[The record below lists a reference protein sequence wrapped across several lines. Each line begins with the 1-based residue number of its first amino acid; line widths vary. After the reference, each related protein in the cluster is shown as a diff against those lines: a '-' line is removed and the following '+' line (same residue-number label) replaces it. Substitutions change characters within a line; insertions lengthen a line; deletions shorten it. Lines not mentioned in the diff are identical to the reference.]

1 MEEQINWPLKKTKIV
16 ATIGPASQA
25 LETLE
30 ALIEN
35 GLNVARLNFAHGTFE
50 SHAQSITNIRA
61 AAALVD
67 QRVAIMGDLPGPK
80 MRIGRLVTEPIELVQ
95 GQTFILQTEAIEGTQ
110 ERVSMSFDKLSEAVK
125 PGDTIFINDGYIQ
138 LEVERVEGQEVHTR
152 VVIGGPLRSFKGVNF
167 PGIDLGIRAFTEH
180 DRDCLRFAAEQGLD
194 AVSQSFV
201 RDAQDIKAVRRAAK
215 ALGYHP
221 FIIAKIERKAALD
234 NLDEILDV
242 TDGIMVARGDLGV
255 ETPIEGTA
263 LLQKEIIRKA
273 NIKATPV
280 ITATQMLESM
290 VSNPRPTRA
299 EATDVANAILDGT
312 DCVMLSGETAMG
324 EFPVETVKI
333 MTRIAKAT
341 EGATSEHSHVLNAL
355 EAKRQAGMLGLKDVI
370 SLSNIQ
376 SAKVL
381 EPLVIVAPTKTG
393 TTPRNLTRFRENTWV
408 IAMCVDD
415 RVCQELQFSYGVF
428 PVYEPIIPPSWNQ
441 YCRSW
446 LWEHGIKDGI
456 ALLTEGSSVGHSQG
470 DNRLEVI
477 ELH

>member
-1 MEEQINWPLKKTKIV
+1 MDEQINWPLKKTKIV
-16 ATIGPASQA
+16 ATIGPASHA
-25 LETLE
+25 PETLE
-30 ALIEN
+30 ALIKN
-35 GLNVARLNFAHGTFE
+35 GLNVARLNFAHGNFE
-50 SHAQSITNIRA
+50 SHAETIANIRT

-67 QRVAIMGDLPGPK
+67 RRVAIMGDLPGPK
-80 MRIGRLVTEPIELVQ
+80 MRIGHLATEPIELVQ
-95 GQTFILQTEAIEGTQ
+95 GQSFILQTEKIEGTSQ
-110 ERVSMSFDKLSEAVK
+110 RVCMSFDKLPEAVK

-138 LEVERVEGQEVHTR
+138 LEVERVEDQEVHTR

-167 PGIDLGIRAFTEH
+167 PGIDLGIRAFTE
-180 DRDCLRFAAEQGLD
+180 RDHECLRFAAEHKLD

-201 RDAQDIKAVRRAAK
+201 QDAQDVKAVRRAAK
-215 ALGYHP
+215 ALDYHP
-221 FIIAKIERKAALD
+221 FIIAKIERKAALG
-234 NLDEILDV
+234 NLDKILDV

-255 ETPIEGTA
+255 ETPIEKTA

-273 NIKATPV
+273 NIMAKPV

-290 VSNPRPTRA
+290 VHNPRPTRA

-324 EFPVETVKI
+324 EFPVQTVKI
-333 MTRIAKAT
+333 MSRIAKAT
-341 EGATSEHSHVLNAL
+341 ESATSEHSHVFKAL
-355 EAKRQAGMLGLKDVI
+355 EARRQAGTLALKDAI
-370 SLSNIQ
+370 SLSNIE

-381 EPLVIVAPTKTG
+381 DPLVIVAPTKTG

-408 IAMCVDD
+408 VALCVDEH
-415 RVCQELQFSYGVF
+415 VCQQLLFSYGVF
-428 PVYEPIIPPSWNQ
+428 PVHEPIIPPSWNQ

-446 LWEHGIKDGI
+446 LWEHGIKGGI
-456 ALLTEGSSVGHSQG
+456 AMLTEGSSVGHSQG